1 MDIIKRLEEHNGGIS
16 TFTAKAKDW
25 IVKWK
30 KAFETRGQAMFEEKR
45 IKNKKSRKYIE
56 WLIAQAGY
64 SVCCPESLREKCHR
78 FDSFRKHSES
88 T

>member
-1 MDIIKRLEEHNGGIS
+1 MPYCVYIIYSSRLDRYYVGYTMDIIKRLEEHNGGIS

-30 KAFETRGQAMFEEKR
+30 KAFETREQAMFEEKR

-56 WLIAQAGY
+56 WLIAQAG
-64 SVCCPESLREKCHR
+64 
-78 FDSFRKHSES
+78 
-88 T
+88 